1 MTLEKSNLSEGVV
14 FGVIGMLGYSGTLI
28 ATRVAVES
36 FTPLTIT
43 SGRIVIAAFLA
54 AITLIYTKK
63 LNLPA
68 RRFIPSIVWM
78 GIGLAVGFP
87 FFIAL
92 ALESVPAVHG
102 AVAVGLAP
110 AATAIIAAFRLG
122 ERPQIRFW
130 VASAIGFGGVFY
142 YALDAGGGHLSLA
155 DVWLLLAV
163 LSVGSAYVEGGRI
176 AGELGGTTTLC
187 WSMLFLSPAAL
198 LVLVW
203 TAQDIS
209 FPAATINS
217 WIGMAY
223 LGVIS
228 MFLASVFW
236 YRGLAAGGVA
246 RIGQLNLLV
255 PLIAIIWAAAL
266 LGEEITQTAI
276 FCAVIVC
283 TAMLICL
290 RSRV

>member
-1 MTLEKSNLSEGVV
+1 M
-14 FGVIGMLGYSGTLI
+14 
-28 ATRVAVES
+28 
-36 FTPLTIT
+36 
-43 SGRIVIAAFLA
+43 
-54 AITLIYTKK
+54 
-63 LNLPA
+63 
-68 RRFIPSIVWM
+68 
-78 GIGLAVGFP
+78 
-87 FFIAL
+87 
-92 ALESVPAVHG
+92 
-102 AVAVGLAP
+102 
-110 AATAIIAAFRLG
+110 
-122 ERPQIRFW
+122 
-130 VASAIGFGGVFY
+130 
-142 YALDAGGGHLSLA
+142 
-155 DVWLLLAV
+155 
-163 LSVGSAYVEGGRI
+163 EGGRI

-236 YRGLAAGGVA
+236 NRGLAAGGVA

-276 FCAVIVC
+276 LCAVIVC
-283 TAMLICL
+283 AAMLICL